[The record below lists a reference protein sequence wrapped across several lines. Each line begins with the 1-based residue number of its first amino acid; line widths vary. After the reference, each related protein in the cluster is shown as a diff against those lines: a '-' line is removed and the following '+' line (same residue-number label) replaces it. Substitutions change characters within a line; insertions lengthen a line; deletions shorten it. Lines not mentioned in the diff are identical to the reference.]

1 MRGEQRHAGD
11 EGRGQRSDQ
20 QSQNE
25 WDRLTQHAPYRLF
38 PARRVM
44 QNSHF
49 EEGPDFQD
57 HAG

>member
-25 WDRLTQHAPYRLF
+25 WDRPTQHAPYRLF

-44 QNSHF
+44 QKIG
-49 EEGPDFQD
+49 EALPAEGTAQ
-57 HAG
+57 